1 MMKIDKYALECDLAE
16 TYHIYDIYELPL
28 QKVALFSY
36 GLRENS
42 RIKLKM
48 SNLNY
53 SLDTR
58 LLAYMADKLAYLVW
72 FKTKDG
78 FKGINRPQSILS
90 ALLNEEEGNGGNNM
104 SFDSP
109 EAFEE
114 YRNKILRGEI

>member
-1 MMKIDKYALECDLAE
+1 
-16 TYHIYDIYELPL
+16 
-28 QKVALFSY
+28 
-36 GLRENS
+36 
-42 RIKLKM
+42 M

-90 ALLNEEEGNGGNNM
+90 ALLNEEEGNAVITCLLIRQKHLK
-104 SFDSP
+104 S
-109 EAFEE
+109 
-114 YRNKILRGEI
+114 IEIKY